1 MSNATHD
8 SRNPGDPKKRRR
20 SRGGQNRRNNQNQG
34 ERQGDRGQDGR
45 GQRQNRRQGQGRQ
58 PQGRQDTRP
67 ARKYSPPKLS
77 WWQKLLKAIGLYK
90 EPERPARPEAAGE
103 SPRFETGEA
112 RPVKSNTRNAR
123 TADAEGVERKPERS
137 RERDDNRET
146 GERRERR
153 ERGGDR
159 RRAGGDP
166 GSVESSRVYVG
177 NLSYDVSESDLQ
189 ELFKG
194 IGGVRNVEIVYNR
207 ATHRSKGYGFVE
219 MLHVDEAKQAVEVL
233 HDQHFMGRK
242 LNVSGAKSRGHDERE
257 DQDEPERSDR
267 SSRAVLAPIR
277 PKETA
282 GDSVAA
288 ASPGDAAP
296 AAEPAPADASTEAA
310 VETVTAPAAEPEAPV
325 VEAAEVPVEGAPAA
339 SEAPESPA
347 GEERR
352 ND

>member
-20 SRGGQNRRNNQNQG
+20 SRGGQNRRNNQNQGERQG

-90 EPERPARPEAAGE
+90 EPVRPARPETAEEG
-103 SPRFETGEA
+103 PRFETGEA

-137 RERDDNRET
+137 RERDET
-146 GERRERR
+146 GARRERR
-153 ERGGDR
+153 DRGDRGGDR
-159 RRAGGDP
+159 RRVGGDP

-219 MLHVDEAKQAVEVL
+219 MLHVDEAKQAVTVL

-277 PKETA
+277 PKESA
-282 GDSVAA
+282 GDSVA
-288 ASPGDAAP
+288 

-310 VETVTAPAAEPEAPV
+310 VETVTAPADEPEGPV
-325 VEAAEVPVEGAPAA
+325 VEAAEAPVEEAPVEEAPAA
-339 SEAPESPA
+339 SEAPED
-347 GEERR
+347 EERR